1 MRYIPGR
8 HIFYIL
14 EMKNKSYKSISA
26 HFFQRKKIEII
37 YENNFLWILQ
47 KPQFQRYVHKLV
59 IKNLIN
65 AICYWN

>member
-1 MRYIPGR
+1 MQYFSEGLQQMRYITGR

-47 KPQFQRYVHKLV
+47 KPVSK
-59 IKNLIN
+59 
-65 AICYWN
+65 ICT